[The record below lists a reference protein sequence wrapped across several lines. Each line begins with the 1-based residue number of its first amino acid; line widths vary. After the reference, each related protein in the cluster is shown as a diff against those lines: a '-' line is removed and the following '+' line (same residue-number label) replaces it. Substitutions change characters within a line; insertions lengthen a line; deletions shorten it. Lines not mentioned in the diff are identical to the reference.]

1 MTVTAQPD
9 GEAAAGDASA
19 GNPAARR
26 TATGRS
32 RAGRSTAGT
41 PTPGTPTAAKPAP
54 GDGVEQAGL
63 ATQAELAGQDAVTGH
78 GGYNGRADAADE
90 DAAQRDPWFEPE
102 PNVARPDTP
111 DPTALGQYADSHGSE
126 GAAGNRQAEWF
137 LPTGRAGLLPDS
149 ITESWDEDP
158 DQVSDRPVTASAPP
172 WASEGPTPAASKPP
186 PWESGPWPG
195 PGGGAPAGQ
204 AGADAS
210 PSQASGTAGAGDQG
224 REDVAGRA
232 AGRAADGDPAHGG
245 PAHGGPAHG
254 GPAHGG
260 PAHGGP
266 VTRGIGDDDTGP
278 ASWQAPAAVVAGIV
292 PLVVPGLVLGILGL
306 RRRPVR
312 IGPTGLLDGHRA
324 VCGVGDRHRHTGRGR
339 VAGRGLCRIPGVGAR
354 RLHQSDERYQRQGSR
369 GGPESGSG
377 LSGSQ
382 GKRGGRGHSTD
393 PGPGRPVRHGR
404 RPAASRDRCGRYP
417 PGAGGRSCAP
427 EVRRDHVPSI
437 VSGLTTTGDGSGGQ
451 PDLVVVS
458 LW

>member
-306 RRRPVR
+306 RR
-312 IGPTGLLDGHRA
+312 A
-324 VCGVGDRHRHTGRGR
+324 
-339 VAGRGLCRIPGVGAR
+339 
-354 RLHQSDERYQRQGSR
+354 
-369 GGPESGSG
+369 G
-377 LSGSQ
+377 LSGSGRLAYWTAIGLSAVWAIVIVILVAGGSPAGGCAGYPASVRAAYTKAMNDIN
-382 GKRGGRGHSTD
+382 GKAPAAVQKADLASAALKANAAAADIAQIPVRAALFGMAGDLQQVETD
-393 PGPGRPVRHGR
+393 VADTRPV
-404 RPAASRDRCGRYP
+404 PADVLAHLKSDGTTFPQSC
-417 PGAGGRSCAP
+417 PG
-427 EVRRDHVPSI
+427 
-437 VSGLTTTGDGSGGQ
+437 
-451 PDLVVVS
+451 
-458 LW
+458 